1 MNELYIKH
9 FIKLLYHTYF
19 NFLDAEDG
27 TKEESDS
34 LDLFNFFVEKLAG
47 FTSWMEARKTAEH
60 MAYLAR
66 RSMWKH
72 CPERRELN
80 CNINMKACFE
90 M

>member
-19 NFLDAEDG
+19 NFLDAECD
-27 TKEESDS
+27 TKEEKDA
-34 LDLFNFFVEKLAG
+34 LDMFNFFVEKLAG
-47 FTSWMEARKTAEH
+47 FTSWIEARKVSEH
-60 MAYLAR
+60 VAYLAR

-72 CPERRELN
+72 CRDIKELN
-80 CNINMKACFE
+80 RNINLKSIFE